1 MYFALVGTNWSYA
14 CPAPTK
20 SVKLELSQTHP
31 KKNAS
36 ILQLVVHIR
45 ATEPIQNVL
54 YTRDINKLWV
64 KPPRE
69 R

>member
-36 ILQLVVHIR
+36 ILQLVTHMFFCSFFS
-45 ATEPIQNVL
+45 L
-54 YTRDINKLWV
+54 KLLLNTH
-64 KPPRE
+64 RQE
-69 R
+69 F